1 MTEREAIN
9 EILLSINELPLDTE
23 DLVSDIQTA
32 VVCEKELAIARKKV
46 LARGW
51 VFNTTSISFFPNV
64 LGNISIA
71 DTFLSIDVGDNTN
84 YVIRDHKLFDKDELS
99 FTFEENVTLTVIED
113 IVFDDIPYLI
123 ADFIIQTASLQ
134 AYIKIVG
141 ASDDIRVRQEAVV
154 MSRLEALREDAKN
167 YGGNLLNSG
176 HVTDLVTR

>member
-32 VVCEKELAIARKKV
+32 VVCEKELAIARRKV

-51 VFNTTSISFFPNV
+51 IFNTTTIDFTPNV
-64 LGNISIA
+64 SGYIPIA
-71 DTFLSIDVGDNTN
+71 NSFLSIDVGDNTN
-84 YVIRDHKLFDKDELS
+84 YVVRDHKLFDKTALS
-99 FTFEENVTLTVIED
+99 YIFDDAVSLTTIED
-113 IVFDDIPYLI
+113 ITFDDIPYLV

-154 MSRLEALREDAKN
+154 MSRLEALREDARG